1 MQQQMQMM
9 QQMQSQQQMHFS
21 QSPKKAQELEAGL
34 NVLRNDYKREQLTLR
49 KDEEY
54 DPIEAQE
61 IKSSASTKTI
71 QEEKD
76 QDEYLTKSQRLFVLE
91 FFTISALRSMHNWKG
106 RTPIGSNKR
115 DLLMTAVPLIKTKT
129 QLIDFI
135 LSACP
140 DEI

>member
-1 MQQQMQMM
+1 MSQEDSTPATPAPATSAPAQDMMQIMTQMMQQQMQMM

-76 QDEYLTKSQRLFVLE
+76 QDKYLT
-91 FFTISALRSMHNWKG
+91 
-106 RTPIGSNKR
+106 
-115 DLLMTAVPLIKTKT
+115 
-129 QLIDFI
+129 
-135 LSACP
+135 
-140 DEI
+140 